1 MSADRTEQHD
11 LAAANP
17 DRVKSMADAWQK
29 WAEASQ
35 VLPLNPGRAKNPT
48 ANTKSAE

>member
-1 MSADRTEQHD
+1 MTADRTEQHD

-35 VLPLNPGRAKNPT
+35 VLPMNPGGGKKNA
-48 ANTKSAE
+48 ANAKSAE